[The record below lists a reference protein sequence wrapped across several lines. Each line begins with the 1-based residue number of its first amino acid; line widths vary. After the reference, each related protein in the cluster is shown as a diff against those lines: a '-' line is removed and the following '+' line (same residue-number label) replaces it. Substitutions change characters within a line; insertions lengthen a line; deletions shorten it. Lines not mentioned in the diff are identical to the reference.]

1 MQVNMTAKIKEEIGL
16 TLLRYYCNKIVY
28 FNKIDY
34 IEFILTRLKIKC
46 TELSECKFDSWL
58 KAEKI
63 R

>member
-16 TLLRYYCNKIVY
+16 TLMRYYCNKIVY

-46 TELSECKFDSWL
+46 TELSECKFDS
-58 KAEKI
+58 
-63 R
+63 